1 MGRLL
6 TYTLSIAVVGTE
18 DATPTVRLGI
28 KGRAE
33 DGWYPLSTVAIS
45 R

>member
-1 MGRLL
+1 MGNQR
-6 TYTLSIAVVGTE
+6 V
-18 DATPTVRLGI
+18 VRLGI

-33 DGWYPLSTVAIS
+33 DGWYPMGKVQIA